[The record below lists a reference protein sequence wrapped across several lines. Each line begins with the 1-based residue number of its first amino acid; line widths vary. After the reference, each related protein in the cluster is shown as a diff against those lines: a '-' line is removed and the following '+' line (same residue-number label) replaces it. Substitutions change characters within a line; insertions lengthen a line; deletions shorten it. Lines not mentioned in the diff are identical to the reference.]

1 MSLQHINN
9 KMRAEY
15 DVLKGKTNTM
25 RATYT
30 LKDYIA
36 PLEPTLMV
44 YINGKF
50 VQSEIYVFHGEKF
63 VKGQL
68 NTKV

>member
-1 MSLQHINN
+1 MQ
-9 KMRAEY
+9 AE
-15 DVLKGKTNTM
+15 DDISKGKTNTM

-30 LKDYIA
+30 LKDFIA
-36 PLEPTLMV
+36 PLELPLMV
-44 YINGKF
+44 YLGGKF
-50 VQSEIYVFHGEKF
+50 IQSEVYVFHGEKF

>member
-15 DVLKGKTNTM
+15 DVLKGETNTM

-30 LKDYIA
+30 LKEYIV

-50 VQSEIYVFHGEKF
+50 VQSEVYVFQGEKF